1 MPKKSSKQS
10 KAKTKKVE
18 FRLFAPEAQS
28 VSLAGDFNGWNVNE
42 TPMGK
47 DDKGNWK
54 VAISLPLGKYE
65 YRFWVDGIWH
75 DDTHAQERVENPFGS
90 HNCVRIIS

>member
-1 MPKKSSKQS
+1 MPKKPSKQS
-10 KAKTKKVE
+10 KAKAKKVE

-42 TPMGK
+42 TPMEK

-54 VAISLPLGKYE
+54 VGISLPSGRYE
-65 YRFWVDGIWH
+65 YRFWVDGTWR
-75 DDTHAQERVENPFGS
+75 DDTHAQGRVENPFGS